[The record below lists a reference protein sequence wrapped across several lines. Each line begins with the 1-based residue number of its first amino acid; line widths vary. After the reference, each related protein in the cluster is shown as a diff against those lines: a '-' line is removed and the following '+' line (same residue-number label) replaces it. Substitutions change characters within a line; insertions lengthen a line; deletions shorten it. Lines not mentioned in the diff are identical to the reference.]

1 MKPRE
6 AYENLLK
13 HMVIKDTKNAIVV
26 ANSIYALW
34 KHFDKLDKEEKK

>member
-6 AYENLLK
+6 AYENLIK
-13 HMVIKDTKNAIVV
+13 YMEIKDNKNAIVV

-34 KHFDKLDKEEKK
+34 KHFDKLDKERK